1 MPNQITSGSAGP
13 GNPHAYPMP
22 QDQSDNTPV
31 VNIPASAVPPQ
42 LANAPHPYEQQLT
55 DIVVDGEKQTVTHE
69 KLVELAQKGV
79 SSDRRFQEA
88 SAKSKEAEAAIALK
102 ADFEILAETG
112 DISAFRRA
120 GASLG
125 LSGDDVEEA
134 ARIVYESMEEGPN
147 SQSSPGNDQ
156 SDDDT
161 AAYDGRASRGQE
173 GSVSQRIAA
182 LEAAL
187 SKTTAILENKR
198 TNFGDL
204 DESLQVVVTDVEQA
218 RVDKIIQKALDSD
231 EIMSYYMKTHDAKGQ
246 RAIRDMIDEKVRGR
260 LDASDGRFGN
270 GIQILREVIPEVKTT
285 LEALGTLNRTTPQM
299 GLGPAPG
306 GQGAEIYPTKQPDHV
321 SSTESSFEEHIS
333 ETLAH
338 NMFKAGQG
346 N

>member
-1 MPNQITSGSAGP
+1 MPNQITSGAQADGQA
-13 GNPHAYPMP
+13 HAFPMP
-22 QDQSDNTPV
+22 QDQSDNNPV

-55 DIVVDGEKQTVTHE
+55 EIIVDGEKQTVSHA

-79 SSDRRFQEA
+79 SSASRFQEA
-88 SAKSKEAEAAIALK
+88 SAKSKEAESAIALK
-102 ADFEILAETG
+102 SDLEILAETG

-120 GASLG
+120 GASMG
-125 LSGDDVEEA
+125 LTGDEVEEA
-134 ARIVYESMEEGPN
+134 ARIVYESMGEGPN
-147 SQSSPGNDQ
+147 SQSSPGKDQ
-156 SDDDT
+156 SNDENDDGS
-161 AAYDGRASRGQE
+161 AG
-173 GSVSQRIAA
+173 GSVAQRVAA

-187 SKTTAILENKR
+187 TKTTAILENKR

-231 EIMSYYMKTHDAKGQ
+231 EIMSYHMKTHDTNGQ

-260 LDASDGRFGN
+260 LDASDGKFGN

-321 SSTESSFEEHIS
+321 SSTESNFEEHIS